1 LECLLRGDD
10 MMSEDIQ
17 KEKLV
22 IIGGGPAGLTSAIYS
37 ARAGLDPLVI
47 NGPEPGGQIT
57 LTPDLENYP
66 GFPNGIGGFEVM
78 EKVTEQAQK
87 FGARMVFEIVE
98 QVQFEQKPYII
109 ETDSKKY
116 EAETVII
123 ATGSEARRLGL
134 DREEEL
140 TGNGIS
146 YCATCD
152 GAFFKDKEVAVVGG
166 GNVAIEEAD
175 FLTKFASKVYLIHRR
190 DKLRGD
196 KILAD
201 RINKN
206 EKVEII
212 WSSEVKELK
221 GEKNLSGIVIENNES
236 NEVTTLENVKGLFMA
251 VGYDPRTEIFK
262 GQIDLDEKN
271 YIVTDNNQRTNKEG
285 IFAAGDV
292 QEPEFSQV
300 VVAAGSGAKA
310 AMQVDKHLIGY

>member
-1 LECLLRGDD
+1 
-10 MMSEDIQ
+10 MSEDIQ
-17 KEKLV
+17 KEKLI
-22 IIGGGPAGLTSAIYS
+22 IIGGGPAGLTSAIYT
-37 ARAGLDPLVI
+37 ARAGLEPLVI

-66 GFPNGIGGFEVM
+66 GFPDGIGGFEIM

-87 FGARMVFEIVE
+87 FGARMIFEIVE
-98 QVQFEQKPYII
+98 QVQFDKKPYII
-109 ETDSKKY
+109 ETDSNKY

-123 ATGSEARRLGL
+123 ATGSEAKRLGL
-134 DREEEL
+134 EREEKL

-152 GAFFKDKEVAVVGG
+152 GAFFRDKEVAVVGG

-190 DKLRGD
+190 EKLRGD

-201 RINKN
+201 RIKAND
-206 EKVEII
+206 KVEIL
-212 WSSEVKELK
+212 WSTEVKEIK
-221 GEKNLSGIVIENNES
+221 GDKKLSGIVIENNKS
-236 NEVTTLENVKGLFMA
+236 NEIRTLENVKGLFMA
-251 VGYDPRTEIFK
+251 VGYNPRTELFK

-271 YIVTDNNQRTNKEG
+271 YIITDNNQRTNKEG

-292 QEPEFSQV
+292 QEPEFNQV
-300 VVAAGSGAKA
+300 IVAAGTGAKA
-310 AMQVDKHLIGY
+310 AMQVDKYLIGY

>member
-1 LECLLRGDD
+1 
-10 MMSEDIQ
+10 MSDNIQ
-17 KEKLV
+17 KEKLI
-22 IIGGGPAGLTSAIYS
+22 IIGGGPSGLTSAIYS
-37 ARAGLDPLVI
+37 SRAGLDPLVM

-66 GFPNGIGGFEVM
+66 GFPDGIGGFELM

-87 FGARMVFEIVE
+87 FGTRMAFEIVE
-98 QVQFEQKPYII
+98 QVQFEEKPYII
-109 ETDSKKY
+109 ETDTQKY
-116 EAETVII
+116 EAESVII
-123 ATGSEARRLGL
+123 ATGSEAKRLGL
-134 DREEEL
+134 YREEEL

-201 RINKN
+201 RIKEN
-206 EKVEII
+206 EKVEIL
-212 WSSEVKELK
+212 WNTEVEELK
-221 GEKNLSGIVIENNES
+221 GDNNLSGIIIENNKK
-236 NEVTTLENVKGLFMA
+236 NETKTLEDVKGLFMA
-251 VGYDPRTEIFK
+251 VGYDPRTDIFK
-262 GQIDLDEKN
+262 GQIELDEKN
-271 YIVTDNNQRTNKEG
+271 YIITDNKQRTNKEG

-292 QEPEFSQV
+292 QEPNFNQV
-300 VVAAGSGAKA
+300 IVAAGTGAKA
-310 AMQVDKHLIGY
+310 AMQVDKYLIGY

>member
-1 LECLLRGDD
+1 
-10 MMSEDIQ
+10 MTKQIQ
-17 KEKLV
+17 KEKLI

-37 ARAGLDPLVI
+37 SRAGLNPLVI

-57 LTPDLENYP
+57 LTPDLENFP
-66 GFPNGIGGFEVM
+66 GFPGGIGGFELM
-78 EKVTEQAQK
+78 DKVSKQAQK
-87 FGARMVFEIVE
+87 FGTRMVFEIVE
-98 QVQFEQKPYII
+98 EVQCDKKPYII
-109 ETDSKKY
+109 KTDTENY

-123 ATGSEARRLGL
+123 ATGSEAKRLGL
-134 DREEEL
+134 YREEEL

-152 GAFFKDKEVAVVGG
+152 GAFFKGKEVAVVGG

-206 EKVEII
+206 EKVEIL
-212 WSSEVKELK
+212 WSTEVKELK
-221 GEKNLSGIVIENNES
+221 GDNSLSGILIENNK
-236 NEVTTLENVKGLFMA
+236 NGEVKQLEDVKGLFMA
-251 VGYDPRTEIFK
+251 VGYNPRTEIFE
-262 GQIDLDEKN
+262 GQIDLDENK
-271 YIVTDNNQRTNKEG
+271 YIITDDEQRTSQSG

-292 QEPEFSQV
+292 QEPVFNQV
-300 VVAAGSGAKA
+300 IVAAGTGAKA
-310 AMQVDKHLIGY
+310 AMQVDKYLIGY

>member
-1 LECLLRGDD
+1 
-10 MMSEDIQ
+10 MSEDIQ
-17 KEKLV
+17 KEKLI

-87 FGARMVFEIVE
+87 FGARMEFEIVE
-98 QVQFEQKPYII
+98 QVQFEKKPYII

-123 ATGSEARRLGL
+123 ATGSKARRLGL

-152 GAFFKDKEVAVVGG
+152 GAFFNDKEVAVVGG

-206 EKVEII
+206 EKVEIL
-212 WSSEVKELK
+212 WSTEVKELK
-221 GEKNLSGIVIENNES
+221 GDNSLSGILIENNK
-236 NEVTTLENVKGLFMA
+236 NGEVKQIEDVKALFMA
-251 VGYDPRTEIFK
+251 VGYNPRTEIFE
-262 GQIDLDEKN
+262 GQINLDENK
-271 YIVTDNNQRTNKEG
+271 YIITDDEQRTNRSG

-292 QEPEFSQV
+292 QEPVFNQV
-300 VVAAGSGAKA
+300 IVAAGTGAKA
-310 AMQVDKHLIGY
+310 AMQVDKYLIGY

>member
-1 LECLLRGDD
+1 
-10 MMSEDIQ
+10 MMSDNIQ
-17 KEKLV
+17 KEKLI
-22 IIGGGPAGLTSAIYS
+22 IIGGGPAGLTSAIYTS
-37 ARAGLDPLVI
+37 RAGLEPLVI

-66 GFPNGIGGFEVM
+66 GFPDGIGGFEIM
-78 EKVTEQAQK
+78 EKITEQAEK
-87 FGARMVFEIVE
+87 FGTRMVFEIVE
-98 QVQFEQKPYII
+98 NVQFEEKPYIL
-109 ETDSKKY
+109 ETDSGKY
-116 EAETVII
+116 EAESVII
-123 ATGSEARRLGL
+123 ATGSEAKRLGL
-134 DREEEL
+134 YREEEL

-152 GAFFKDKEVAVVGG
+152 GAFFKGKEVAVVGG

-201 RINKN
+201 RIKDN
-206 EKVEII
+206 EKVEIL
-212 WSSEVKELK
+212 WSTEVKELK
-221 GEKNLSGIVIENNES
+221 GDKHLDGVVIENNET
-236 NEVTTLENVKGLFMA
+236 NERKNLGIKGLFMA

-271 YIVTDNNQRTNKEG
+271 YIITDKNQRTNKKG

-292 QEPEFSQV
+292 QEPDFNQV
-300 VVAAGSGAKA
+300 IVAAGTGAKA
-310 AMQVDKHLIGY
+310 AMQVDKYLIGY

>member
-1 LECLLRGDD
+1 
-10 MMSEDIQ
+10 MSDNIQ
-17 KEKLV
+17 KEKLI

-37 ARAGLDPLVI
+37 SRAGLEPLVI

-66 GFPNGIGGFEVM
+66 GFPDGIGGFEIM
-78 EKVTEQAQK
+78 EKITEQAEK
-87 FGARMVFEIVE
+87 FGTRMVFEIVE
-98 QVQFEQKPYII
+98 NVQFEEKPYIL
-109 ETDSKKY
+109 ETDSGKY
-116 EAETVII
+116 EAESVII
-123 ATGSEARRLGL
+123 ATGSEAKRLGL
-134 DREEEL
+134 YREEEL

-152 GAFFKDKEVAVVGG
+152 GAFFKGKEVAVVGG

-221 GEKNLSGIVIENNES
+221 GEKNLSGIVIENNET

-271 YIVTDNNQRTNKEG
+271 YIITDNNQRTNKEG

>member
-1 LECLLRGDD
+1 
-10 MMSEDIQ
+10 MMSDNIQ
-17 KEKLV
+17 KEKLI
-22 IIGGGPAGLTSAIYS
+22 IIGGGPAGLTSAIYTS
-37 ARAGLDPLVI
+37 RAGLEPLVI

-66 GFPNGIGGFEVM
+66 GFPDGIGGFEIM
-78 EKVTEQAQK
+78 EKITEQAEK
-87 FGARMVFEIVE
+87 FGTRMVFEIVE
-98 QVQFEQKPYII
+98 NVQFEEKPYIL
-109 ETDSKKY
+109 ETDSGKY
-116 EAETVII
+116 EAESVII
-123 ATGSEARRLGL
+123 ATGSEAKRLGL
-134 DREEEL
+134 YREEEL

-152 GAFFKDKEVAVVGG
+152 GAFFKGKEVAVVGG

-201 RINKN
+201 RIKDN
-206 EKVEII
+206 EKVEIL

-221 GEKNLSGIVIENNES
+221 GDKHLDGIIIEKNKTNERK
-236 NEVTTLENVKGLFMA
+236 NIDIKGLFMA

-271 YIVTDNNQRTNKEG
+271 YIITDEKQRTNKDG

-292 QEPEFSQV
+292 QEPDFNQV
-300 VVAAGSGAKA
+300 IVAAGTGAKA
-310 AMQVDKHLIGY
+310 AMQVDKYLIGY

>member
-1 LECLLRGDD
+1 
-10 MMSEDIQ
+10 MSDNIQ
-17 KEKLV
+17 KEKLI

-37 ARAGLDPLVI
+37 SRAGLDPLVM

-57 LTPDLENYP
+57 LTPDLENFP
-66 GFPNGIGGFEVM
+66 GFPNGIGGFELM

-87 FGARMVFEIVE
+87 FGTRMAFEIVE
-98 QVQFEQKPYII
+98 QVQFEEKPYII
-109 ETDSKKY
+109 ETDTQKY
-116 EAETVII
+116 EAESVII
-123 ATGSEARRLGL
+123 ATGSEAKRLGL
-134 DREEEL
+134 YREEEL

-201 RINKN
+201 RIKEN
-206 EKVEII
+206 EKVEIL
-212 WSSEVKELK
+212 WNTEVEELK
-221 GEKNLSGIVIENNES
+221 GDNNLSGIIIENNKK
-236 NEVTTLENVKGLFMA
+236 NETKTLEDVKGLFMA
-251 VGYDPRTEIFK
+251 VGYDPRTNIFK
-262 GQIDLDEKN
+262 GQIELDEKN
-271 YIVTDNNQRTNKEG
+271 YIITDNKQRTNKEG

-292 QEPEFSQV
+292 QEPNFNQV
-300 VVAAGSGAKA
+300 IVAAGTGAKA
-310 AMQVDKHLIGY
+310 AMQVDKYLIGY

>member
-1 LECLLRGDD
+1 

-201 RINKN
+201 RINEN
-206 EKVEII
+206 EKVEIV

>member
-1 LECLLRGDD
+1 
-10 MMSEDIQ
+10 MSEDIQ
-17 KEKLV
+17 KEKV
-22 IIGGGPAGLTSAIYS
+22 IIIGGGPAGLTSAIYT
-37 ARAGLDPLVI
+37 ARAGLEPLVI

-66 GFPNGIGGFEVM
+66 GFPDGIGGFEIM

-87 FGARMVFEIVE
+87 FGARMIFEIVE
-98 QVQFEQKPYII
+98 QVQFDKKPYII
-109 ETDSKKY
+109 ETDSNKY

-123 ATGSEARRLGL
+123 ATGSEAKRLGL
-134 DREEEL
+134 EREEKL

-152 GAFFKDKEVAVVGG
+152 GAFFRDKEVAVVGG

-190 DKLRGD
+190 EKLRGD

-201 RINKN
+201 RIKAND
-206 EKVEII
+206 KVEIL
-212 WSSEVKELK
+212 WSTEVKEIK
-221 GEKNLSGIVIENNES
+221 GDKKLSGIVIENNKS
-236 NEVTTLENVKGLFMA
+236 NEIRTLENVKGLFMA
-251 VGYDPRTEIFK
+251 VGYNPRTVLFK

-271 YIVTDNNQRTNKEG
+271 YIITDNNQRTNKEG

-292 QEPEFSQV
+292 QEPEFNQV
-300 VVAAGSGAKA
+300 IVAAGTGAKA
-310 AMQVDKHLIGY
+310 AMQVDKYLIGY

>member
-1 LECLLRGDD
+1 

-17 KEKLV
+17 KEKLI

-66 GFPNGIGGFEVM
+66 GFPSGIGGFEVM

-123 ATGSEARRLGL
+123 ATGSEAKRLGL

-201 RINKN
+201 RIKEND
-206 EKVEII
+206 KVEIL
-212 WSSEVKELK
+212 WNSEVKK
-221 GEKNLSGIVIENNES
+221 INGEKNLSGIVIENNES
-236 NEVTTLENVKGLFMA
+236 KEVTNLENVKGLFMA
-251 VGYDPRTEIFK
+251 VGYDPRTELFK
-262 GQIDLDEKN
+262 GQIDLDGKN

-310 AMQVDKHLIGY
+310 AMQVDKYLIGY